1 MLKSMVWSLLDRVLL
16 KADSRLKHLERMH
29 PRDDSEKWK
38 GIAEFDSTVLFSPR
52 TDLTNIGEPA
62 DLKIGPY
69 SCIWGALRVVAP
81 GGRLRL
87 GHHCFVGEG
96 SNIWAQTD
104 VEIGNYVLIAHLVDV
119 HDSDSHS
126 MKAEVRRWDPVNLF
140 EKHVSNDWNEVKSAP
155 VRIED
160 DVWIGFK
167 ASVLKGVTIGQG
179 AVVAAGTMVTKDV
192 PPYTLVAGNPAKII
206 RELKDSELLR
216 VCR

>member
-1 MLKSMVWSLLDRVLL
+1 
-16 KADSRLKHLERMH
+16 MH
-29 PRDDSEKWK
+29 PEDLSEKWK
-38 GIAEFDSTVLFSPR
+38 RSAEFDATVLFNPSA
-52 TDLTNIGEPA
+52 DLSNVGQPA

-69 SCIWGALRVVAP
+69 SFIQGALRVVAP
-81 GGRLRL
+81 GGRLRI

-96 SNIWAQTD
+96 SNIWAQSK

-126 MKAEVRRWDPVNLF
+126 LNAEMRRLDPVNLF
-140 EKHVSNDWNEVKSAP
+140 EKHVSNDWNEVKCKP

-160 DVWIGFK
+160 DVWLGFK

-179 AVVAAGTMVTKDV
+179 AVVAAGAMVTKDV
-192 PPYTLVAGNPAKII
+192 PPYTLVAGNPARII
-206 RELKDSELLR
+206 RDLKGSELLR

>member
-1 MLKSMVWSLLDRVLL
+1 MLKTVVWSLLDRVLL
-16 KADSRLKHLERMH
+16 KVDSRLNHLERMH
-29 PRDDSEKWK
+29 PKDHSEKWK
-38 GIAEFDSTVLFSPR
+38 GVAKFDATVLFSAS
-52 TDLTNIGEPA
+52 TGLTNIGQPA
-62 DLKIGPY
+62 DLEIGPY

-96 SNIWAQTD
+96 SNIWAQTN

-126 MKAEVRRWDPVNLF
+126 LNAEVRRRDPVNLF
-140 EKHVSNDWNEVKSAP
+140 EDHVSNDWNEVKCKP

-167 ASVLKGVTIGQG
+167 ASVLKGVTIGEG
-179 AVVAAGTMVTKDV
+179 AVVAAGAMVTKDV
-192 PPYTLVAGNPAKII
+192 PPYTLVAGNPARII
-206 RELKDSELLR
+206 RDLKGSELLR